1 MKQYK
6 LVIVENDEDEQIF
19 MKEGLEKAGGFD
31 IIGTAMNGD
40 DFIAWVKE
48 NAGNQLPDF
57 VLSDL
62 NMPGKN
68 GYDVIDFVRSHPQL
82 QTVPVIILSTSSS
95 DINIRRCLSLGAA
108 AYLTK
113 PDTFMDYVPFATKL
127 YNSLEKYK
135 AAN

>member
-6 LVIVENDEDEQIF
+6 LVIVENDEDEQMF

-31 IIGTAMNGD
+31 IIGMAMNGD

-48 NAGNQLPDF
+48 NAGKALPDF

-68 GYDVIDFVRSHPQL
+68 GYDVIDYVRSHPQL
-82 QTVPVIILSTSSS
+82 QSVPVIILSTSSS
-95 DINIRRCLSLGAA
+95 DINVRRCLSLGAA

-127 YNSLEKYK
+127 YQSLEKYK
-135 AAN
+135 GAN